1 MTSTLEDIITV
12 CSKTSHVTIF
22 WLLLLRLIPDVIPR
36 EELLGWIGESLQKNI
51 VSPVVIQAVK
61 ERFSDELTEEPLQS
75 VIQFYQRIY
84 EISEEPEEELEQGM
98 DDRFLDA
105 LHCEYGRKRGCSLSS
120 DSRSSKKRCILQIEP
135 KLDIENP
142 SEHNLLINM
151 VLTASNYKKASVA
164 RALPE
169 RLNPLC
175 FIQLCFHSPST
186 FIQNYQPFLYL
197 C

>member
-1 MTSTLEDIITV
+1 MNMTSTLEDIITV

-105 LHCEYGRKRGCSLSS
+105 LHCEYSALLTDKYGSIHANRLNLPITVRYVSFQLRINPYGSTF
-120 DSRSSKKRCILQIEP
+120 SRFLLNNTKFIHMQ
-135 KLDIENP
+135 
-142 SEHNLLINM
+142 NLLP
-151 VLTASNYKKASVA
+151 T
-164 RALPE
+164 
-169 RLNPLC
+169 
-175 FIQLCFHSPST
+175 
-186 FIQNYQPFLYL
+186 
-197 C
+197 